1 MSDTI
6 SPVMP
11 QNFAVPAIQTESVPS
26 YATGE
31 VNTLEN
37 VPYMDT
43 FESSEE
49 KHTARNV
56 GLGILG
62 VAALAALADGI
73 FAKGKHLKK
82 IGSWF
87 QRDTKKVAEKA
98 KEEAKTKPL
107 EEKLNKL
114 KEADTAS
121 GETIKDGVIFDTKGN
136 KIRKV
141 TEKDGNFKIE
151 EFEGGKTSKIYEFQK
166 EQLNLTEFDSNGR
179 KVSSVITDAEDKII
193 TDTKWSYHPSGKCS
207 ECTVDDSKFN
217 KLQLWDEKGR
227 IVHESLLDKEKDTK
241 TVSDYVYSRFS
252 SVKTT
257 QNLDG
262 NGNVLNESKEY
273 TGLKKFFNSLKFWSK
288 SNG

>member
-1 MSDTI
+1 MSDSIT
-6 SPVMP
+6 PVMP
-11 QNFAVPAIQTESVPS
+11 QNFAVPSIQSENTPS
-26 YATGE
+26 YTTGR
-31 VNTLEN
+31 VNSLEN

-43 FESSEE
+43 FEPSEE
-49 KHTARNV
+49 NHTMRNL

-62 VAALAALADGI
+62 VTAIAALADGI

-82 IGSWF
+82 IGNWF
-87 QRDTKKVAEKA
+87 KDVGNKASKEVKTEHKKKS
-98 KEEAKTKPL
+98 L
-107 EEKLNKL
+107 DEKLKKL

-121 GETIKDGVIFDTKGN
+121 GETIKDGVICDSAGN

-141 TEKDGNFKIE
+141 TEKDGVVKIE
-151 EFEGGKTSKIYEFQK
+151 EFEGGKPSKIYEFQK
-166 EQLNLTEFDSNGR
+166 EQLNLTELDNNGR
-179 KVSSVITDAEDKII
+179 KVSSTITDAEDKII
-193 TDTKWSYHPSGKCS
+193 TETKWTYHPSGKCS
-207 ECTVDDSKFN
+207 ECTVDDAKFN
-217 KLQLWDEKGR
+217 KLQQWDEKGR

-288 SNG
+288 SSK